1 MNRTPQS
8 NRKDILGY
16 LDFSTNLN
24 DLLAFL
30 EDVRCAMLCQTLVK
44 ELDRLFVLLLL
55 KIGVTNPG
63 ICPAKGQEE
72 IDFVHTVKSTKGESL
87 KLTCKTFTLLLEIDY
102 SIRP

>member
-1 MNRTPQS
+1 MTRTPQS
-8 NRKDILGY
+8 NRNNILGY
-16 LDFSTNLN
+16 LDFSTNHN

-30 EDVRCAMLCQTLVK
+30 EDVRCAVLCQTLVK

-72 IDFVHTVKSTKGESL
+72 RDFVHTIKQPKVKV
-87 KLTCKTFTLLLEIDY
+87 
-102 SIRP
+102 